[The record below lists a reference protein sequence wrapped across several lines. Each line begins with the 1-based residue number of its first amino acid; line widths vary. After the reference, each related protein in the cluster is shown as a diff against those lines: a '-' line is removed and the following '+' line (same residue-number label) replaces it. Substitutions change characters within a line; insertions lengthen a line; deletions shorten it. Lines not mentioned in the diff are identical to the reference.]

1 MAYRGIYLLGI
12 PLLMNFALF
21 YVHFA
26 ILSNSGPGN
35 AFVSIPFQDTLK
47 VEYNYFISIVPEY
60 YLILYSH
67 SLIMFKIISILMTGF
82 SCSCSN

>member
-26 ILSNSGPGN
+26 LLSNSGPGN

-47 VEYNYFISIVPEY
+47 VKYTSC
-60 YLILYSH
+60 LLYQN
-67 SLIMFKIISILMTGF
+67 II
-82 SCSCSN
+82 